1 MPFPKKIALQF
12 TPTENYTLIYSEG
25 TRSTLSDST
34 KLAEI
39 IADKMR
45 ETPNKKLLL
54 DYRKAIYTIPS
65 SDAYNLVKVF
75 ELKLTDYRQY
85 KMAVIVSKQNEDFGR
100 VWASVGRQR
109 GFDFEIFKTFEEAE
123 SWLLS

>member
-1 MPFPKKIALQF
+1 LTFPNKLALQF
-12 TPTENYTLIYSEG
+12 TPTEHYTLIYSEG

-54 DYRKAIYTIPS
+54 DYRKAIYSIPS

-85 KMAVIVSKQNEDFGR
+85 KMAVIVSKHNEDFGR
-100 VWASVGRQR
+100 TWASVGRKR

>member
-1 MPFPKKIALQF
+1 LPFPKKIALQF

-39 IADKMR
+39 IADKMH